1 VKRIVIDYSTTFYS
15 QGPPTGIPRTVES
28 ISDAIVE
35 TCEHEVCF
43 VVVNE
48 KERSF
53 AFLSSDKEKILNLYM
68 PQMNDIFICPGA
80 PWAFEEYISI
90 IKSIES
96 SVFSLKVIIHDLI
109 PYLFPHFYEN
119 PDFGSYYFNF
129 VTQLVSHAS
138 SIYCNSECTKK
149 DLLTNIKLP
158 SLERKTSVIRLGNDF
173 NRNKRVD
180 GDCDLKLN
188 RFKNNILCVGT
199 IEFRKN
205 QFFLLKAYKRFILE
219 NRTAPDLLIIGKIG
233 YLNNQIIHHISEDPI
248 LKSRVKIL
256 DYVNDDELA
265 YLYANCL
272 FTVYPSLYEGWGLP
286 ISESLMYGK
295 NVICSNTSSM
305 VEIAPD
311 LCHFAD
317 PLNLRTWCQLILLL
331 SSDKSYRQLNEQK
344 IVDQYNAVTWQNTA
358 SSLLNILK

>member
-1 VKRIVIDYSTTFYS
+1 MKRIVIDYSTTFYS

-48 KERSF
+48 KKRSF
-53 AFLSSDKEKILNLYM
+53 AFLSSDKEKILNLYI

-96 SVFSLKVIIHDLI
+96 SVFSLKVIIYDLI

-138 SIYCNSECTKK
+138 SIYCISECTKK

-158 SLERKTSVIRLGNDF
+158 SLERNTKVIKLGNDF
-173 NRNKRVD
+173 NGNKRVD

-205 QFFLLKAYKRFILE
+205 QFFLLNAYKRFILE
-219 NRTAPDLLIIGKIG
+219 KRTAPDLLIIGKIG

-256 DYVNDDELA
+256 DCVNDDELA

-317 PLNLRTWCQLILLL
+317 PIKQSDWVKLMSSLCFEDNFREENEKRISSGFQKYKWQDTSKSLL
-331 SSDKSYRQLNEQK
+331 S
-344 IVDQYNAVTWQNTA
+344 
-358 SSLLNILK
+358 